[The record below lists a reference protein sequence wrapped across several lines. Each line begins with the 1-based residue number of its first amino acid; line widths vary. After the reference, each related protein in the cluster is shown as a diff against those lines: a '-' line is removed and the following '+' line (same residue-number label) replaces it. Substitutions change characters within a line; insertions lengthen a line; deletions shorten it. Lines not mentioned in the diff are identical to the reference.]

1 MYRIKDLWIWDVLR
15 EMKKRWWI
23 KSFVL
28 LFVFLS
34 SSLAIAFIVKRDWDN
49 LNERHQAQTEL
60 NTQLSS
66 DYFKKELA
74 EAQNIT
80 ESIESGTVGNSGD
93 SAKFAKT
100 AKYMVKK
107 YPDIYSLQ
115 LIHGYQSIDVYHKKA
130 TRVGK
135 SSLLGEARVKKAF
148 EYCRKERING
158 IVGPIKTGKDKNSL
172 VVCKPIFINLMLAI
186 SIQSSGSINVENS
199 EKSRCFKPFDS
210 GRFQRRLPEP
220 SPFSCSV

>member
-23 KSFVL
+23 RPFVL

-34 SSLAIAFIVKRDWDN
+34 GSLAIAFIVKRDWQN

-74 EAQNIT
+74 EAQNVT
-80 ESIESGTVGNSGD
+80 ESIESGTAGNSGD

-158 IVGPIKTGKDKNSL
+158 IVGPLCPENDREGNDGGLPPGYGQGRTGATGL
-172 VVCKPIFINLMLAI
+172 
-186 SIQSSGSINVENS
+186 
-199 EKSRCFKPFDS
+199 
-210 GRFQRRLPEP
+210 
-220 SPFSCSV
+220 

>member
-23 KSFVL
+23 RPFVL

-34 SSLAIAFIVKRDWDN
+34 GSLAIAFIVKRDWQN

-60 NTQLSS
+60 NTQLAS

-74 EAQNIT
+74 EAQNVT

-93 SAKFAKT
+93 SAKFTKT

-158 IVGPIKTGKDKNSL
+158 IVGPLCRENDREGIDGRLSPGYGQGRTGATGL
-172 VVCKPIFINLMLAI
+172 
-186 SIQSSGSINVENS
+186 
-199 EKSRCFKPFDS
+199 
-210 GRFQRRLPEP
+210 
-220 SPFSCSV
+220 

>member
-34 SSLAIAFIVKRDWDN
+34 SSLAIAFIVKRDWQN
-49 LNERHQAQTEL
+49 LNERHQAQTKR
-60 NTQLSS
+60 NTQLAS

-74 EAQNIT
+74 EAQNVR
-80 ESIESGTVGNSGD
+80 ESIESGTVGNGGD
-93 SAKFAKT
+93 LANFAKT
-100 AKYMVKK
+100 AKYMLKK

-115 LIHGYQSIDVYHKKA
+115 MIHGYQSIDVYHKKA

-135 SSLLGEARVKKAF
+135 SSLLGGGQGQESF
-148 EYCRKERING
+148 
-158 IVGPIKTGKDKNSL
+158 
-172 VVCKPIFINLMLAI
+172 
-186 SIQSSGSINVENS
+186 
-199 EKSRCFKPFDS
+199 
-210 GRFQRRLPEP
+210 
-220 SPFSCSV
+220 

>member
-1 MYRIKDLWIWDVLR
+1 MGCVARNEE
-15 EMKKRWWI
+15 EMVNKV
-23 KSFVL
+23 FCAVVCFPEQL
-28 LFVFLS
+28 LGHRVYC
-34 SSLAIAFIVKRDWDN
+34 
-49 LNERHQAQTEL
+49 QAWLGQPQWAPAGPNEL
-60 NTQLSS
+60 NAQLAS

-115 LIHGYQSIDVYHKKA
+115 LIHCYQSIDVYHKKA

-158 IVGPIKTGKDKNSL
+158 IVGPLCRENDREGNDGGLPPGYGQGRTGTTGL
-172 VVCKPIFINLMLAI
+172 
-186 SIQSSGSINVENS
+186 
-199 EKSRCFKPFDS
+199 
-210 GRFQRRLPEP
+210 
-220 SPFSCSV
+220 